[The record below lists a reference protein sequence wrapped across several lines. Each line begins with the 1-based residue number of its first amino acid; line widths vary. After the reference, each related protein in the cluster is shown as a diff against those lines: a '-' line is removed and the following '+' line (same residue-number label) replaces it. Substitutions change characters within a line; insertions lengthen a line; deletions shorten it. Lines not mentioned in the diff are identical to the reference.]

1 MTWDGRRGNCR
12 SRNYPAKANPNRAPI
27 VQERANDFS
36 GQGDSFPETCDP
48 DCRRNPLTESQQRL
62 AAKYLPM
69 AEAMVLRLRCR
80 DHERDELNS
89 VAYMALVEA
98 AQTFDPTRTVNFAT
112 FARLRIRGALQTY
125 RKTCYRE
132 HPEYNGTQIPE
143 YCKLEVL
150 KERADWVFGEYRRSP
165 EEPDLEEADALES
178 YLRRLPQSQA
188 SACRLIYLEGR
199 SQEEAAALLGYSKA
213 RLSRLHREA
222 LDRLSR
228 ECASGPSYQA
238 HARGETWN

>member
-125 RKTCYRE
+125 RKILLSGASGVQRDANT
-132 HPEYNGTQIPE
+132 GVLQAGS
-143 YCKLEVL
+143 LE
-150 KERADWVFGEYRRSP
+150 GEGRLGLRRVP
-165 EEPDLEEADALES
+165 EESGRTRPGGGRCAGVLPAPPPAIPGL
-178 YLRRLPQSQA
+178 RLPVD
-188 SACRLIYLEGR
+188 
-199 SQEEAAALLGYSKA
+199 
-213 RLSRLHREA
+213 LS
-222 LDRLSR
+222 
-228 ECASGPSYQA
+228 
-238 HARGETWN
+238 